1 MDIGTG
7 ASCIYP
13 LLGCTERPWSF
24 IGVGMYWYFIKRA
37 ESNKGA
43 DIDDESL
50 KWAAKN
56 VESNRLQDRIT
67 LIKSARDK
75 PIIPF
80 KETGL
85 ERIDFTMTNPPFYT
99 SEQEMLDSA
108 SKKNLPPATACTGA
122 PVEMVTDGGEVGF
135 VSRILLQSLELRE
148 KVQWYTAMFG
158 FLSSVAKVVE
168 LLHEHGID
176 NFAVTEFV
184 QGVKTRRWAIAWS
197 FHDLRPSQATCR
209 GILTDAVQK
218 SLLPAIT
225 ESVVVRLPHVV
236 DADSFAQAFQAAIS
250 KLELESW
257 DWDEE
262 KMSGTGKARDKV
274 WARAWRRKRKREAE
288 GENEAIK
295 APTNTFG
302 FKVWI
307 ERGEDNLVI
316 HSRWLQGHDAVA
328 FESFRGFLKASA
340 KSAQAQSKESTS
352 K

>member
-1 MDIGTG
+1 MFYKRIE
-7 ASCIYP
+7 P
-13 LLGCTERPWSF
+13 NTE
-24 IGVGMYWYFIKRA
+24 
-37 ESNKGA
+37 A
-43 DIDDESL
+43 DIDEESL
-50 KWAAKN
+50 KWATKN
-56 VESNRLQDRIT
+56 ITSNKMQDRIT
-67 LIKSARDK
+67 LITSARDK

-80 KETGL
+80 EETGL

-122 PVEMVTDGGEVGF
+122 PVEMVTEGGEVGF
-135 VSRILLQSLELRE
+135 VERILLQSLKLRE
-148 KVQWYTAMFG
+148 KIQWYTAMFG
-158 FLSSVAKVVE
+158 FLSSVSKVVD
-168 LLHEHGID
+168 LLQEHGID

-197 FHDLRPSQATCR
+197 FHDLRPSQAICR

-218 SLLPAIT
+218 SVLPAIT
-225 ESVVVRLPHVV
+225 EAIVTRLSDVV
-236 DADSFAQAFQAAIS
+236 DADSFGHAFQTAIS

-257 DWDEE
+257 EWDKK

-288 GENEAIK
+288 GENQATP

-307 ERGEDNLVI
+307 ERSEGSLVI

-328 FESFRGFLKASA
+328 FESFRGFLKAIA
-340 KSAQAQSKESTS
+340 KSARTESNGPESK
-352 K
+352 